1 MRVIVLFFLMVSML
15 ALKYLMGATGADPM
29 PRAILAFGFLI
40 FAGYIAGCY
49 VVKIGLPSISGYL
62 LAGII
67 CGPDLLSLVDHET
80 IIQFGVVED
89 LALALIAFTAGGEIK
104 LSKFRK
110 CALSIISISVLQAV
124 LIFAVVMAG
133 SYFAMYYIN
142 SFGLFTRDML
152 IVSIM
157 LGAVC
162 VACSPATVIAII
174 VGTRSKGHVTDV
186 SIGVTVVKD
195 VLVFLGFTM
204 ALAVAYTIK
213 VGGVVENGVVA
224 ETLLIIGISFL
235 AGAFLSLIVGLY
247 LKYVRREFVLFVVT
261 VSLVI
266 VFMSKVF
273 EFHYLLSCLMAG
285 FLVENFTS
293 LGDRLVGAIERT
305 SMTVYIIF
313 FAMAGAMIDFTALW
327 TLWPYAL
334 GLVFLKAIGTFAG
347 TYLGGIVGREGDII
361 KRHGWMAYISQ
372 AGVSLGLVVMV
383 AKVFP
388 EWGATFRSVMIA
400 TIAINQLIGPVT
412 FKMLLNKAGETSER
426 HIEAII
432 APIIRK
438 AKGHS

>member
-195 VLVFLGFTM
+195 VLVFLG
-204 ALAVAYTIK
+204 LQWLWRLHIPSRS
-213 VGGVVENGVVA
+213 GV
-224 ETLLIIGISFL
+224 L
-235 AGAFLSLIVGLY
+235 
-247 LKYVRREFVLFVVT
+247 
-261 VSLVI
+261 
-266 VFMSKVF
+266 
-273 EFHYLLSCLMAG
+273 
-285 FLVENFTS
+285 
-293 LGDRLVGAIERT
+293 
-305 SMTVYIIF
+305 
-313 FAMAGAMIDFTALW
+313 
-327 TLWPYAL
+327 
-334 GLVFLKAIGTFAG
+334 
-347 TYLGGIVGREGDII
+347 
-361 KRHGWMAYISQ
+361 
-372 AGVSLGLVVMV
+372 
-383 AKVFP
+383 
-388 EWGATFRSVMIA
+388 
-400 TIAINQLIGPVT
+400 
-412 FKMLLNKAGETSER
+412 
-426 HIEAII
+426 
-432 APIIRK
+432 
-438 AKGHS
+438 